1 MDYDN
6 NVDDIDKLA
15 WSIFEQTGNIGYY
28 LFYKR
33 LEDLKEKED
42 KK

>member
-6 NVDDIDKLA
+6 NVDDVDKLA
-15 WSIFEQTGNIGYY
+15 WSIFEKTGNIGYY

-33 LEDLKEKED
+33 TQKTTEKD
-42 KK
+42 SKK